1 MQLYF
6 IHCIYSLNI
15 TPIHLSSFIDTF
27 IRNSPQ
33 HWTPINMS
41 PRNIFAITLII
52 ASLVLLYP
60 GVTQPLLQ
68 ITVSANMPILG
79 SLQFYNETQSIYQSI
94 VALWQH
100 NNVLVA
106 VLILIFSIAI
116 PVLKALL
123 LCIAMLMRHQ
133 KISVNLHRFISFI
146 SKWSMADV
154 FVVSVFMA
162 FLATQSNDFIEAV
175 IHPGFYYFLSYCVV
189 SIMATQ
195 LLHFPT
201 AQTQHEER

>member
-1 MQLYF
+1 
-6 IHCIYSLNI
+6 
-15 TPIHLSSFIDTF
+15 
-27 IRNSPQ
+27 
-33 HWTPINMS
+33 MS
-41 PRNIFAITLII
+41 PRNSFAITLVI
-52 ASLVLLYP
+52 ASLALLYP

-106 VLILIFSIAI
+106 VLILIFSIVI
-116 PVLKALL
+116 PVVKALL

-133 KISVNLHRFISFI
+133 KASASLRRFISFI

-175 IHPGFYYFLSYCVV
+175 IHSGFYYYLAYCVI
-189 SIMATQ
+189 SIIATQ
-195 LLHFPT
+195 LLHFPA
-201 AQTQHEER
+201 AQTQSKES

>member
-1 MQLYF
+1 
-6 IHCIYSLNI
+6 
-15 TPIHLSSFIDTF
+15 
-27 IRNSPQ
+27 
-33 HWTPINMS
+33 MS
-41 PRNIFAITLII
+41 PRNSFAITLVI
-52 ASLVLLYP
+52 ASLALLYP

-68 ITVSANMPILG
+68 ITVSASMPILG

-106 VLILIFSIAI
+106 VLILIFSIVI
-116 PVLKALL
+116 PVVKALL

-133 KISVNLHRFISFI
+133 KTSASLHRFISFI

-175 IHPGFYYFLSYCVV
+175 IHPGFYYFLAYCVI
-189 SIMATQ
+189 SIIATQ
-195 LLHFPT
+195 LLHLPV
-201 AQTQHEER
+201 AQTQSKES

>member
-1 MQLYF
+1 
-6 IHCIYSLNI
+6 
-15 TPIHLSSFIDTF
+15 
-27 IRNSPQ
+27 
-33 HWTPINMS
+33 MS
-41 PRNIFAITLII
+41 PRNSFAITLII
-52 ASLVLLYP
+52 TSLALLYP

-68 ITVSANMPILG
+68 ITVSANIPILG
-79 SLQFYNETQSIYQSI
+79 TLQFYNETQSIYQSI

-106 VLILIFSIAI
+106 ILILVFSIVI
-116 PVLKALL
+116 PVVKALL

-133 KISVNLHRFISFI
+133 KSSVSLHRFISFI

-175 IHPGFYYFLSYCVV
+175 IHPGFYYFLAYCVI
-189 SIMATQ
+189 SIIATQ
-195 LLHFPT
+195 LLHFPA
-201 AQTQHEER
+201 AQTQSKES